1 MSVTHHLL
9 LIDKDPVRRESLA
22 ERLAFSEEFVILQ
35 SECAKKM
42 TEKAQGERIDLAILD
57 GGEIGLEGCEA
68 IRQMRKSGFRSPVIM
83 LGEAGTDASVILGLE
98 AGANDYV
105 TKPFSLMV
113 LLARIRAQLRQ
124 YATSEDAV
132 FQIGP
137 YSFKPGAKLLIK
149 DNGSRLKLTEK
160 ETAIIRLLLRA
171 GQKLVS
177 REKLLTEVWG
187 YHASVATHTLE
198 THVYRLRLKLATSPS
213 AAGLIVTERGGYRL
227 VP

>member
-1 MSVTHHLL
+1 MPVTHHLL
-9 LIDKDPVRRESLA
+9 LVDSDGDRRQSLA
-22 ERLAFSEEFVILQ
+22 EQLAFSEEFLVVQ
-35 SECAKKM
+35 SACAAQA
-42 TEKAQGERIDLAILD
+42 TQKAQRERVDLAILD
-57 GGEIGLEGCEA
+57 AGEPGPEGSEA
-68 IRQMRKSGFRSPVIM
+68 VRRMRRSGFRSPVIM
-83 LGEAGTDASVILGLE
+83 LGESGPDASVILGLE

-105 TKPFSLMV
+105 IKPFSVVV

-124 YATSEDAV
+124 YASNEDAV

-137 YSFKPGAKLLIK
+137 YSFRPGANLLIK

-160 ETAIIRLLLRA
+160 ETAIIRLLIRA

-198 THVYRLRLKLATSPS
+198 THVYRLRRKLASSPS
-213 AAGLIVTERGGYRL
+213 AARLIVTERGGYRL
-227 VP
+227 VQ